1 MPQTKIP
8 FTDLLNQLNAE
19 QRYAVEQI
27 DGPML
32 VIAGPGTGKTQ
43 ILATRIANIL
53 TQTDTTAESILCL
66 TYTDA
71 GTIAMRK
78 RLIDIIGTDAYRI
91 DIFTFHAF
99 SNAVIQDNLDYF
111 GIRSLDAISELEQI
125 NLVNEIIEKFESENP
140 LKRYTG
146 DIYYETDRLLNL
158 YQAMKRENWSAA
170 LISSKIDTYL
180 EDIKTRD
187 EFVYKRKYKEFNA
200 GDLKQAAYDKEVQK
214 MQVLRAASATFETY
228 QAKLKHTN
236 RYDFADM
243 ILWVI
248 DAFNTQ
254 PDILATYQEK
264 YLYILVDEF
273 QDTSGAQN
281 EILNQLVKEVEKP
294 NLTADSIIAC
304 IK

>member
-19 QRYAVEQI
+19 QRNAVEQI

-125 NLVNEIIEKFESENP
+125 NLVHEIIEKFESENP

-180 EDIKTRD
+180 E
-187 EFVYKRKYKEFNA
+187 
-200 GDLKQAAYDKEVQK
+200 
-214 MQVLRAASATFETY
+214 
-228 QAKLKHTN
+228 
-236 RYDFADM
+236 
-243 ILWVI
+243 
-248 DAFNTQ
+248 
-254 PDILATYQEK
+254 
-264 YLYILVDEF
+264 
-273 QDTSGAQN
+273 
-281 EILNQLVKEVEKP
+281 EIF
-294 NLTADSIIAC
+294 I
-304 IK
+304 